1 MSMIQND
8 WLAAAETGISKPYY
22 AELFKF
28 VKNEYATR
36 QIFPPADDI
45 FNAFHLTP
53 LHEVKVVILG
63 QDPYHND
70 GQAHGLCFSGEAGC
84 GHSAFTGEYLSGAA

>member
-8 WLAAAETGISKPYY
+8 WLEPLKPEFSKPYY

-28 VKNEYATR
+28 VKNEYSTR

-63 QDPYHND
+63 QMCIRDRIR
-70 GQAHGLCFSGEAGC
+70 
-84 GHSAFTGEYLSGAA
+84 YL